1 MHSEPSSAAHLP
13 RSFSMAAK
21 RHFQFAGSLEP
32 PQTRHKAYDAAA
44 GSQWGAAQWAAI
56 EAAAGAP
63 LSVAAHG
70 ESSPATACRSCA
82 SLPPIL
88 AS

>member
-1 MHSEPSSAAHLP
+1 MQPEPISLAQLP
-13 RSFSMAAK
+13 LSFSMAAK

-70 ESSPATACRSCA
+70 ERLACPSCA

-88 AS
+88 ARLRG